1 MNARRLRAVAPV
13 LLAAA
18 LGIGAPAGAQ
28 DLEHAKKIV
37 SGRCFLCHGAEGES
51 STELYARLAGQHPA
65 YLEKQLKDFRDGR
78 RKGGG
83 MEQMAADLKDDEI
96 RWLGVYFST
105 QKAAPFP
112 ATDRVLASTG
122 RSLYEFGSP
131 AAGVPA
137 CISCHGANGQGAGLV
152 PRLAGQ
158 LPVYTMRQ
166 LKQFA
171 RSGRAKDALPMHL
184 IAGKLSDLE
193 IKAIAEY
200 LGELE

>member
-1 MNARRLRAVAPV
+1 MARLARSFLV
-13 LLAAA
+13 AAA
-18 LGIGAPAGAQ
+18 LGAGVAGASYAEEPG
-28 DLEHAKKIV
+28 LKRAREIA
-37 SGRCFLCHGAEGES
+37 SGRCFLCHGAGGENA
-51 STELYARLAGQHPA
+51 TELFARLAGQHPE
-65 YLEKQLKDFRDGR
+65 YLAKQLVDFRDGR

-137 CISCHGANGQGAGLV
+137 CISCHGANGRGAGLV

-158 LPVYTMRQ
+158 LPDYTMGQ

-171 RSGRAKDALPMHL
+171 RSGRAKDAVQMHL
-184 IAGKLSDLE
+184 VAGKLSE
-193 IKAIAEY
+193 VQIKALAEY